1 MLVRLTLCIAFLI
14 GINSFFTCKAQTTY
28 KTAIGVKALDLVAV
42 SGKHFIKPNKAVE
55 GILVFNDGIRLTGL
69 YEFHEPINDAPGL
82 SWYIGPGVHVG
93 HYNGKGGKG
102 AYLGMD
108 AVLGI
113 DYKLKDFPL
122 NFSLDWQPSF
132 ELLKGN
138 GFYGG
143 FGGFAM
149 RVAL

>member
-1 MLVRLTLCIAFLI
+1 MFVRLITACCLLMALI
-14 GINSFFTCKAQTTY
+14 VNSGKAQTTY
-28 KTAIGVKALDLVAV
+28 QTAIGIKALDMVAV
-42 SGKHFIKPNKAVE
+42 SGKHFITPKKAIE
-55 GILVFNDGIRLTGL
+55 GILLFNDGVRMTAL
-69 YEFHEPINDAPGL
+69 YELHEPIKDAPGL
-82 SWYIGPGVHVG
+82 SWYMGPGLHAG
-93 HYNGKGGKG
+93 YYNGKAGKG
-102 AYLGMD
+102 AYVGMD
-108 AVLGI
+108 VILGI

-143 FGGFAM
+143 FGGLAV